1 MSNKDLL
8 VYIFSVR
15 HWKEYDIV
23 TENMLTRNPKRSL
36 DLLLVTLRKKEPLKG
51 SEKNFDYSIQQHQ
64 YTEHKSIT
72 RASNCR
78 DDLTN

>member
-51 SEKNFDYSIQQHQ
+51 SEKSLIYSAKVAKLA
-64 YTEHKSIT
+64 TLSLAGAE
-72 RASNCR
+72 
-78 DDLTN
+78 L